1 MAFSEIE
8 LERIDKEVG
17 GLCKKRSPAHIKDK
31 FSLEYRIKGHE
42 VIVYERRPQW
52 DNPNKWIESPDAK
65 LKYVRTSKVWQLFW
79 QRANG
84 KWVGYESFPFSN
96 DLRSLV
102 EVIDADPHG
111 CFFG

>member
-8 LERIDKEVG
+8 LKRIDRDVG

-31 FSLEYRIKGHE
+31 FSLEYCIKGHD
-42 VIVYERRPQW
+42 VLIYERRPRW
-52 DNPNKWIESPDAK
+52 NDPGKWIESPDAK
-65 LKYVRTSKVWQLFW
+65 LKYVRTSNLWQLFW

-84 KWVGYESFPFSN
+84 KWFRYGPCPFSKN
-96 DLRSLV
+96 LRSLV
-102 EVIDADPHG
+102 EEIDADPHG

>member
-8 LERIDKEVG
+8 IKRIDKEVG

-42 VIVYERRPQW
+42 VLIYEHRPQW
-52 DNPNKWIESPDAK
+52 DNPKKWIDSPDAK
-65 LKYVRTSKVWQLFW
+65 LKYVRTSNVWQLFW

-84 KWVGYESFPFSN
+84 KWVSYEPFPISK

-102 EVIDADPHG
+102 EEIDADPHG